1 MVELK
6 SLSFRLFL
14 DMLLTMY
21 NGDLDYELEIDIVQ
35 LLPKHITTYP
45 LWPIYDY
52 FESSTEY

>member
-21 NGDLDYELEIDIVQ
+21 NGDLDYELELDIV
-35 LLPKHITTYP
+35 
-45 LWPIYDY
+45 
-52 FESSTEY
+52 